1 MAQGRTVQVFREE
14 GEDMRERF
22 DTVLRD
28 FRRRAGLTQEEL
40 ADRAGLSART
50 IRALER
56 GQNRVPRVASVRE
69 VAKALGLGT
78 DDRQRLLATASPD
91 EREGA
96 GDPDAALE
104 RRRYLPYDM
113 PDFIGRTD
121 EVTRLS
127 DLLGAGTNAVVVSAI
142 DGMAGVGKT
151 SLAVH
156 AAHLMAD
163 RFPDGQ
169 YYCDL
174 HGFTPGHA
182 PTAPAVALEALLRMA
197 GVDGARIPHSL
208 QERSALWRTTL
219 SGRRALV
226 VLDNAADAE
235 QVRQLMPG
243 SASCAVLVTSR
254 RRLLALE
261 GAVPLSLTVLNEA
274 DACALV
280 VRIAG
285 HGRVGEAPEAVA
297 EIAKLCGYL
306 PLAIRMAAARL
317 AHRPAWTANDLVSEL
332 RAGSGLSGDSGH
344 GHAVRTA
351 FGLSYARLSP
361 DLQRLLRLLG
371 LHPGADFDAYA
382 AAALAGTDEATA
394 RQGLEEL
401 VDVHLLE
408 QYVPHRYQLHDL
420 VRRHTQEV
428 LRETEPPA
436 RQEEAELRLLD
447 HYLFTALNARR
458 VVAPGQRLVAFEID
472 RPPVDAPDVSGRES
486 ALGWY
491 EAEHANLVA
500 LTTSAATRG
509 RDEHVWRYAHVLQ
522 HLFDIRG
529 RTLDWVDTHE
539 LALAAAEKLDNRL
552 AHAEILTSLA
562 IACWYAGRQEDAF
575 SRGLEALALCRE
587 IGDAWGE
594 AVLLTNFGIA
604 QGAMGEDKE
613 AIDLHQQALSLYADL
628 DAPWGEA
635 LSLTSLGAVFA
646 RLGRTAEALDHHRR
660 ALDRYRGI
668 GDPWGEALTLTNI
681 GTGYRQLGEFG
692 EAVRHQARALSLSR
706 RTGDRRAESE
716 FLNDLGVTY
725 QATGRH
731 DAACR
736 RHQRALSI
744 ARAIDNTPQI
754 VRAHQGLAHALAED
768 DPDAARDHAKRAI
781 TIHSEL
787 TAPETAELVAWLD
800 ALDKDEGQDRGRE
813 PEPAREPGQG

>member
-1 MAQGRTVQVFREE
+1 MP
-14 GEDMRERF
+14 ERF

-28 FRRRAGLTQEEL
+28 YRRRAGLTQEEL

-78 DDRQRLLATASPD
+78 DDRQRLLATASADVP
-91 EREGA
+91 EGA
-96 GDPDAALE
+96 SGQ
-104 RRRYLPYDM
+104 YLPYDI

-121 EVTRLS
+121 EVTRLA
-127 DLLGAGTNAVVVSAI
+127 DLLGGGMSAVVVSAI

-156 AAHLMAD
+156 AAHLVAD

-169 YYCDL
+169 FYCDL

-182 PTAPAVALEALLRMA
+182 PTAPKAALEELLRMA

-208 QERSALWRTTL
+208 PERSALWRTTL

-261 GAVPLSLTVLNEA
+261 GAVPLSLDVLTEA

-280 VRIAG
+280 IRIAG
-285 HGRVGEAPEAVA
+285 RSRVGDAPGAVA

-317 AHRPAWTANDLVSEL
+317 AHRPAWTADDLVTEL
-332 RAGSGLSGDSGH
+332 RVGSRRTGGSGN

-351 FGLSYARLSP
+351 FALSYARLGP
-361 DLQRLLRLLG
+361 DLQRLFRLLG
-371 LHPGADFDAYA
+371 LHPGADLDAYA

-436 RQEEAELRLLD
+436 RQDEAELRLLD
-447 HYLFTALNARR
+447 YYLSTALDARR
-458 VVAPGQRLVAFEID
+458 VVAPGQRLLAFDID
-472 RPPVDAPDVSGRES
+472 RPPVDVPDVRVRDS
-486 ALGWY
+486 ALDWY

-500 LTTSAATRG
+500 LITSAAARG
-509 RDEHVWRYAHVLQ
+509 RAEHVWRYAHVLQ
-522 HLFDIRG
+522 HFFDIRG

-539 LALAAAEKLDNRL
+539 LALVAAESLDRRP
-552 AHAEILTSLA
+552 ARAEILTSLA
-562 IACWYAGRQEDAF
+562 IACWYAGRHEDAF

-587 IGDAWGE
+587 IGDPWGE

-604 QGAMGEDKE
+604 QGAMGENEE
-613 AIDLHQQALSLYADL
+613 AIDLHQQALALYADL

-635 LSLTSLGAVFA
+635 LSLTSLGAVYA

-660 ALDRYRGI
+660 ALDRYRGL

-681 GTGYRQLGEFG
+681 GTGYRQLGRFG
-692 EAVRHQARALSLSR
+692 EAVRHHARALSLSR

-716 FLNDLGVTY
+716 ILNDLGDTY
-725 QATGRH
+725 RATGRH
-731 DAACR
+731 RASRR
-736 RHQRALSI
+736 RHQRALNI
-744 ARAIDNTPQI
+744 ARAIDSSPQI

-781 TIHSEL
+781 AIRREL

-800 ALDKDEGQDRGRE
+800 ALANAPWR
-813 PEPAREPGQG
+813 